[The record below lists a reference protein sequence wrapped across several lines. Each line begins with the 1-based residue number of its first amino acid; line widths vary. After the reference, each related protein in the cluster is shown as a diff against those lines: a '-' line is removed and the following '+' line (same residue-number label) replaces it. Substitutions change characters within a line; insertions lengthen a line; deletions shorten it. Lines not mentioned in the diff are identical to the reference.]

1 MNKLILLL
9 YFIPISLFAR
19 EIGQTEITTDDGIEV
34 FQIEKYYLL
43 KKNVIITS
51 DEFILNADFVKA
63 FFNKDLYDIE
73 YMESEGNVK
82 FKSSKGAEGEGQKIN
97 FSLKNNLI
105 EVFGENSFLIMNDLK
120 MISDRFIKIDDTKGE
135 FFLEGKNSK
144 LETED
149 KIIVGNNIEGTYEK
163 INEQNE
169 IISLNATVEDGGLVE
184 ITTKTL
190 KMFSLKAIYSKK
202 DNIIELFDSVKVIRN
217 NETIVGDYAKVNT
230 LDESYKVTSYNT
242 NKVKVLIDNTNE

>member
-1 MNKLILLL
+1 
-9 YFIPISLFAR
+9 
-19 EIGQTEITTDDGIEV
+19 
-34 FQIEKYYLL
+34 
-43 KKNVIITS
+43 
-51 DEFILNADFVKA
+51 
-63 FFNKDLYDIE
+63 
-73 YMESEGNVK
+73 MESQGNVK

-149 KIIVGNNIEGTYEK
+149 KIIVGNNIKGTYEK